1 MSRQAQGSHGINEA
15 CCQTAQTT
23 ITQTSIRLLI
33 IEVMQMRHIRIIS
46 HQGLQGI
53 LNIQVQQIGIQKTA
67 NQELNGE
74 IINLLLVIFLILLIC
89 LNPVLGSILLNY
101 LGKSLINL
109 MLIQAGKLTAVV
121 NLGSGYKTLLQLF
134 LHFLNISFNY

>member
-1 MSRQAQGSHGINEA
+1 MSRQAQRSHGIHEA
-15 CCQTAQTT
+15 GCQTAKAAVAETC
-23 ITQTSIRLLI
+23 IRLLGIEI
-33 IEVMQMRHIRIIS
+33 IQIKI
-46 HQGLQGI
+46 QLLQHSLQSVLQI
-53 LNIQVQQIGIQKTA
+53 KVNQVGIQETPQ
-67 NQELNGE
+67 QELNGE

-109 MLIQAGKLTAVV
+109 MLIQAGKLTAIV
-121 NLGSGYKTLLQLF
+121 NLGSGHKTLLQFF